1 MNLDLFSVV
10 AFFIGLNADG
20 TIHDLKK
27 ERRHVVKKSFV
38 DNCGQHFEIGQ
49 ELTFRHSDYWEH
61 PGGYVL
67 SFEGRKI
74 YLLDEQQAEILQRIW
89 EYLEPARQ

>member
-10 AFFIGLNADG
+10 AFFIGLNASG

-27 ERRHVVKKSFV
+27 GRRHVVKKSFV
-38 DNCGQHFEIGQ
+38 GNCGQHFKIGQ

-61 PGGYVL
+61 PGVYAL
-67 SFEGRKI
+67 SFEGRT
-74 YLLDEQQAEILQRIW
+74 LSLQDEQ
-89 EYLEPARQ
+89 